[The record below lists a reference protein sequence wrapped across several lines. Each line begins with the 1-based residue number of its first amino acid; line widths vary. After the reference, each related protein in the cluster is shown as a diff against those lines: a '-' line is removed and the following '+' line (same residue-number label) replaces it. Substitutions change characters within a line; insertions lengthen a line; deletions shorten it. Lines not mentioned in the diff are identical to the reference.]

1 MKLSDMD
8 FSMEN
13 DFQERLLKK
22 IKSEYFAEL
31 SDDDMGFVNAAGILN
46 PDGMAILLHPDQ
58 LKRD

>member
-1 MKLSDMD
+1 
-8 FSMEN
+8 MEN